1 MDVQYQVARSHTYC
15 GAEGQVERWIHRRTE
30 VCTKFLGCRDITKFS
45 LLWGS
50 CAWSSAII
58 DLFVLKDSVHC
69 FVVKTV
75 IVVAVA

>member
-1 MDVQYQVARSHTYC
+1 MD
-15 GAEGQVERWIHRRTE
+15 GRTDGR
-30 VCTKFLGCRDITKFS
+30 TDGRLHKISWMDITKFS

-69 FVVKTV
+69 VVVKTV
-75 IVVAVA
+75 IVVAVS